1 MGKAKEFLSIFEA
14 AMDPEVVKVV
24 DQLDDAFQKA
34 GMNSSLRTGATGNL
48 SGKLYKIVTDKNWN
62 NGEPVAMFRIP
73 VITMEQGKDTSKET
87 YDATNSLQNFNKVF
101 NQVWG
106 LRDKGWIIS
115 QPRGGYQKEDSW
127 ENKDQQTMGNIL
139 QFVIGKSVAKEGVN
153 YD

>member
-1 MGKAKEFLSIFEA
+1 MGKAKEFLNIFEA
-14 AMDPEVVKVV
+14 NMDPEVMKVV

-62 NGEPVAMFRIP
+62 NGDPIAMFRIP
-73 VITMEQGKDTSKET
+73 VIITERGKDTTKET

-101 NQVWG
+101 NPVWG

-115 QPRGGYQKEDSW
+115 QPRGGNQEGDGW

-139 QFVIGKSVAKEGVN
+139 QFVIGKPAAKE
-153 YD
+153 